1 MFYVVCAYIALGV
14 IGFIFL
20 PTHIPETNLEKLQR
34 QRMEKK
40 ERERKEMEDIE
51 KWSNNV

>member
-20 PTHIPETNLEKLQR
+20 PLHIPETNLERLQR
-34 QRMEKK
+34 QRLEKK
-40 ERERKEMEDIE
+40 EIEKKEIDDIE
-51 KWSNNV
+51 KWANEA